1 MTVISFT
8 NQKGGCSKSTTSV
21 HFAYWLRQKGHTVC
35 LVDSDAQRSS
45 SIWIECLEDADIDV
59 VVLQSAD
66 EVIDK
71 LPDIASQYDF
81 TIVDGP
87 AGLSEVTRAILFR
100 TDVSVIPCQPT
111 GVDLRSAADAVK
123 LVRQAQSV
131 RNGPPNAA
139 LFLARAVKGTRLK
152 DEAMSLLSK
161 SNIPILK
168 TVIHQ
173 KQCVA
178 DTFGQQ
184 GTVWNLSGRA
194 ATESA
199 REFDRLF
206 KELLMEVV

>member
-1 MTVISFT
+1 MTVIAFT

-21 HFAYWLRQKGHTVC
+21 HFAYWLSQKGHTVC
-35 LVDSDAQRSS
+35 LIDSDAQRSS
-45 SIWIECLEDADIDV
+45 SIWISCLDDTGVDV
-59 VVLQSAD
+59 SVLQSAD
-66 EVIDK
+66 EVIEK
-71 LPDIASQYDF
+71 LPEIASKYDY

-131 RNGPPNAA
+131 RNGPPAAA

-152 DEAMSLLSK
+152 DEAIELLSK
-161 SNIPILK
+161 SNIPILN

-178 DTFGQQ
+178 DTFGQH
-184 GTVWNLSGRA
+184 GTVWDLSGRA
-194 ATESA
+194 ASESA
-199 REFDRLF
+199 REFDQLF
-206 KELLMEVV
+206 EELMEVK

>member
-1 MTVISFT
+1 MPVIAFT

-21 HFAYWLRQKGHTVC
+21 HFAYWLSQKGYSVC

-45 SIWIECLEDADIDV
+45 SIWIDCLQEAEVDV
-59 VVLQSAD
+59 AVIQSAD
-66 EVIDK
+66 AVIDQ
-71 LPDIASQYDF
+71 LPEIASKYDY

-100 TDVSVIPCQPT
+100 TDISIIPCQPT

-131 RNGPPNAA
+131 RNGPPAAA

-152 DEAMSLLSK
+152 DEAMALLGK
-161 SNIPILK
+161 SNIPILN

-184 GTVWNLSGRA
+184 ATVWNLTGRA
-194 ATESA
+194 ASESA
-199 REFDRLF
+199 REFEHLF
-206 KELLMEVV
+206 NELMEVS

>member
-1 MTVISFT
+1 MTVIAFT

-21 HFAYWLRQKGHTVC
+21 HFAYWLSQKGHTVC

-45 SIWIECLEDADIDV
+45 SIWIECLDNSGIDIS
-59 VVLQSAD
+59 VLQSAD
-66 EVIDK
+66 EVLDRLPEISDK
-71 LPDIASQYDF
+71 HDY
-81 TIVDGP
+81 TVVDGP

-100 TDVSVIPCQPT
+100 ADVSVIPCQPT

-131 RNGPPNAA
+131 RNGPPAAA
-139 LFLARAVKGTRLK
+139 LFLARAVKGTKLK
-152 DEAMSLLSK
+152 DEAIALLGK

-178 DTFGQQ
+178 DTFGQR
-184 GTVWNLSGRA
+184 GTVWDLSGRA
-194 ATESA
+194 ASESA
-199 REFDRLF
+199 MEFEQLF
-206 KELLMEVV
+206 QELMEVK